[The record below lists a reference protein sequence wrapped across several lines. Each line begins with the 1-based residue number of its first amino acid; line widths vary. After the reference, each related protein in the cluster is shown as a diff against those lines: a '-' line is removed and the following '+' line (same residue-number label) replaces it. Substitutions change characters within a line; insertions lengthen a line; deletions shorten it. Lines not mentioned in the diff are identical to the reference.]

1 MSLFVFLLLT
11 LGVIAVLASLL
22 RRFALLAGLIVAVGM
37 GGLAWWLWQLPNQ
50 ETATVFGRM
59 VFLERS
65 NTLLGFSFAL
75 SPLARAPFLLILMWG
90 AVIALVA
97 GLLKIERSFIPSI
110 PLLAGVFQVALS
122 VEPLLWTP
130 FWLMIVAVLMGIIAQ
145 GSRPR
150 SARAALRILATPILA
165 FPFFLFAAWVFSQSA
180 VAAEDPALWANA
192 WRALLIGMLIFTS
205 PAPLHAWIP
214 ALGEAASPF
223 AGALLVGSWQ
233 IAVYAFLRRLLFA
246 YPAIT
251 EFIDPGLWLPWI
263 GVIQMVWAGVFMFG
277 SQRLG
282 QLWGYLLLWMYGA
295 TFLTWGLTGELGGDA
310 LFGLFL
316 VTPIALAAAA
326 AGLQSMVHRFG
337 EEPAYGK
344 LHGVTERL
352 PLSALGFIGGGLFLL
367 GWPLGALFPIRLSVW
382 QVAEFRAGNIF
393 LWGVL
398 AWLLAVLGLIRA
410 LRHLA
415 TPVEDPTLARE
426 SSLSA
431 WTIGVLLTASLA
443 LSINPALF
451 AQLSE
456 RLLIWFNTF

>member
-1 MSLFVFLLLT
+1 MSLFVFLLLM
-11 LGVIAVLASLL
+11 LGILSVLASLM
-22 RRFALLAGLIVAVGM
+22 RGFTPLAGLIVAIGL
-37 GGLAWWLWQLPNQ
+37 GGLAWWLWQLSNQ
-50 ETATVFGRM
+50 ETATAFGRII
-59 VFLERS
+59 FLQRS
-65 NTLLGFSFAL
+65 NTLLGFSFLL
-75 SPLARAPFLLILMWG
+75 SPLARAPFVLILVWG
-90 AVIALVA
+90 AIMALAA
-97 GLLKIERSFIPSI
+97 GFTRSERSLIPAI
-110 PLLAGVFQVALS
+110 PLLAGAFQIALS
-122 VEPLLWTP
+122 VDPLLWTP
-130 FWLMIVAVLMGIIAQ
+130 FWLMVTAVLMGIIAQ
-145 GSRPR
+145 GSQPR

-180 VAAEDPALWANA
+180 VAADDPKLWANA

-205 PAPLHAWIP
+205 PVPLHAWIP

-251 EFIDPGLWLPWI
+251 EFVDPGLWLPWI

-310 LFGLFL
+310 LFGMFL
-316 VTPIALAAAA
+316 ATPIALAAAA
-326 AGLQSMVHRFG
+326 AGLQSIVHRFG
-337 EEPAYGK
+337 ENPAFSK
-344 LHGVTERL
+344 LHGVTERM
-352 PLSALGFIGGGLFLL
+352 PFSSLGFLAGGLFLL

-382 QVAEFRAGNIF
+382 QVAEFRAGNMF

-398 AWLLAVLGLIRA
+398 AWILAGIGLIRA

-415 TPVEDPTLARE
+415 TPVEDPSLPRE
-426 SSLSA
+426 STLTA
-431 WTIGVLLTASLA
+431 WTIGGLLTISLM